1 MAFADQTSLKTRSA
15 GMAGALIIPGAMG
28 TLLIA
33 GLAVT
38 EVVKQDD
45 GSRFGGVDFPL
56 PPPPPTPPDDP
67 QPKAAGGSTIVAPR
81 PPTDVSLS
89 DPIIDTISDIGPI
102 TDDMGLIPLPHFENI
117 GPSIQPA
124 IEPKLASPRNAI
136 GRWVTDD
143 DYRTRWIREGLSGT
157 ASFTLQVSASGRVTD
172 CRITRSTG
180 HGVLDRAT
188 CELITRR
195 ARFNPA
201 LEASGKPVS
210 GTFSSSIRWKLPD

>member
-28 TLLIA
+28 ALLIA

-56 PPPPPTPPDDP
+56 PPPEKFALVGPIVDAIPD
-67 QPKAAGGSTIVAPR
+67 S
-81 PPTDVSLS
+81 
-89 DPIIDTISDIGPI
+89 GPI
-102 TDDMGLIPLPHFENI
+102 TDDMALIPLPHFENI

-157 ASFTLQVSASGRVTD
+157 ASFTLQVSASGRITD

-180 HGVLDRAT
+180 HGVLH
-188 CELITRR
+188 
-195 ARFNPA
+195 
-201 LEASGKPVS
+201 SGNACNS
-210 GTFSSSIRWKLPD
+210 QFSDL

>member
-1 MAFADQTSLKTRSA
+1 A
-15 GMAGALIIPGAMG
+15 
-28 TLLIA
+28 LLIA

-38 EVVKQDD
+38 EIIVPEPGK
-45 GSRFGGVDFPL
+45 RFVGIDFKD
-56 PPPPPTPPDDP
+56 PPPPPPPDDP
-67 QPKAAGGSTIVAPR
+67 QPKAAGGSSIVAPR
-81 PPTDVSLS
+81 PPTDVSRS

-102 TDDMGLIPLPHFENI
+102 TDDLALIPVPHFENI
-117 GPSIQPA
+117 GPPPMPT
-124 IEPKLASPRNAI
+124 IEPKIASPRNAI

-143 DYRTRWIREGLSGT
+143 DYRARWIREGLSGT